1 MTKTPRSRGMP
12 RRTGQPASQ
21 SNRTRWILIGGA
33 IGVVVLAGVVAIVL
47 ALGSSGGP
55 SEPAEQPLVI
65 TGEPLPE
72 LPQEGPDPA
81 VGMTLPTLAG
91 TGLDGEPMEIGPA
104 GGAQMIVAL
113 AHWCPHCQ
121 RELPML
127 VDMINQGDVPAGVSV
142 VGLSTAI
149 SELRDNYPPSAWF
162 EREGWQ
168 QPTLIDD
175 ATSDG
180 LTALGLP
187 VFPGFVFVDAQGRV
201 TQRMNGEVDRQTL
214 INAMDAI
221 SPGG

>member
-1 MTKTPRSRGMP
+1 M
-12 RRTGQPASQ
+12 
-21 SNRTRWILIGGA
+21 
-33 IGVVVLAGVVAIVL
+33 VVLAAVIAVL

-55 SEPAEQPLVI
+55 PEPAEQPLVI
-65 TGEPLPE
+65 TGEPLPD
-72 LPQEGPDPA
+72 LTAEGPDPA

-127 VDMINQGDVPAGVSV
+127 VDMINSGDVPDGVSV

-149 SELRDNYPPSAWF
+149 NELRGNYPPSAWF

-175 ATSDG
+175 ANSEGLHTLG
-180 LTALGLP
+180 LTA
-187 VFPGFVFVDAQGRV
+187 FPGFVFVNAQGQV
-201 TQRMNGEVDRQTL
+201 TQRVTGEIDRETL
-214 INAMDAI
+214 IQSMDAI
-221 SPGG
+221 AGG